1 MTITF
6 NTISLLQNQL
16 NKDRALGKK
25 ISFVPTMGALHEGHL
40 LLVNEAQKVTDVTV
54 MSIFVNPTQFNDK
67 SDLEKYPR
75 TIESDTEK
83 VREIGLDY
91 LYVPSEQEIYPPG
104 LETSLQLDLQH
115 LDKVMEGEFRPG
127 HFQGVCQV
135 VKRLLDLVQPDVLVM
150 GQKDFQQFT
159 IIQFMINQLHLKA
172 KLIVVPTKRN
182 KKGLALSSRNARLT
196 PKGRVKASVIFRTM
210 EAIKQKIKEKSISSL
225 RDYGMKRLSKA
236 GLNPEY
242 VSIVNGNTLQP
253 VSSINSQKYVVVCVA
268 AWLEGVRLI
277 DNLILIKDE

>member
-1 MTITF
+1 MTSTF
-6 NTISLLQNQL
+6 NTISLLQKQL
-16 NKDRALGKK
+16 ENERKNGKK

-40 LLVNEAQKVTDVTV
+40 MLVEEAKKVSDVTV

-67 SDLEKYPR
+67 SDLAKYPR

-83 VREIGLDY
+83 VKSVGLDY
-91 LYVPSEQEIYPPG
+91 LYVPTEQEIYPSD
-104 LETSLQLDLQH
+104 LDTSLQLDLGH

-135 VKRLLDLVQPDVLVM
+135 VKRLLDLVQPDFLVM

-159 IIQFMINQLHLKA
+159 IVQFMINQLHLKA
-172 KLIVVPTKRN
+172 KLLEIPTKRN
-182 KKGLALSSRNARLT
+182 SQGLALSSRNARLSS
-196 PKGRVKASVIFRTM
+196 KGKTKASVIFRTM
-210 EAIKQKIKEKSISSL
+210 DTIKQKINDKTIDSL
-225 RDYGMKRLSKA
+225 QEYGMRRLSKA
-236 GLNPEY
+236 GLEPEY

-253 VSSINSQKYVVVCVA
+253 LSSLQNQDYVVVCVA

-277 DNLILIKDE
+277 DNLILIKD